1 MSQAGVMDDLARTKE
16 LKVNECNG
24 DITPPTRNLPI
35 HARLPLMAGVRKPR
49 KNRLVTAAASV
60 VLVIVLFSGWWATA
74 ANYGYSSLAGVYVL
88 DGNGNDVFSICAP
101 IAASPKS

>member
-60 VLVIVLFSGWWATA
+60 VLVIVLFSGW
-74 ANYGYSSLAGVYVL
+74 
-88 DGNGNDVFSICAP
+88 
-101 IAASPKS
+101 

>member
-1 MSQAGVMDDLARTKE
+1 MGGGSVRDVTGGCDGRPSPTKE

-60 VLVIVLFSGWWATA
+60 VLVIVLFSGW
-74 ANYGYSSLAGVYVL
+74 
-88 DGNGNDVFSICAP
+88 
-101 IAASPKS
+101 